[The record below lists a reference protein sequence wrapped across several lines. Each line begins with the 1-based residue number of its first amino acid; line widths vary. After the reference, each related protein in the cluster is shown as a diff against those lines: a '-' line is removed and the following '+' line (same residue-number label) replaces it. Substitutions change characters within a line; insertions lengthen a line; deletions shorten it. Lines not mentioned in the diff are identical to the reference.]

1 MVLIF
6 TEMTGYSTVQKL
18 ETNSSL
24 KYFILY
30 SSEMPDLKSEEWCC
44 YNFPST
50 HPLTCVTV
58 VCN

>member
-6 TEMTGYSTVQKL
+6 TEMRGYSTVQKL

-24 KYFILY
+24 KYFILC

-44 YNFPST
+44 YNFRST

-58 VCN
+58 IRN